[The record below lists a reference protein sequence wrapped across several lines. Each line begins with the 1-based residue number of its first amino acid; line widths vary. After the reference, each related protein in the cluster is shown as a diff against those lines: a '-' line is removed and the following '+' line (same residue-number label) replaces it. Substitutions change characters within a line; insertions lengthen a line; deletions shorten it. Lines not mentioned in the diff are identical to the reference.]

1 MKRRAIFTLLAAAAG
16 ASMAAAAR
24 SKPLLTISGR
34 IGCANNKNTNTYDF
48 SETAL
53 LNLPQSSIKTA
64 TPWTAAAVF
73 AGPLLLDVMRAA
85 GVTSGTLNLAA
96 LDGYSTPI
104 PWDDLV
110 KYGVI
115 LALSQDGMR
124 LRTNRWGPLWTIYPR
139 DQHAQALTGPV
150 AESRF
155 IWQVNK
161 IEVSA

>member
-1 MKRRAIFTLLAAAAG
+1 MKRRAMFTSLAGAACASLAAPAQ
-16 ASMAAAAR
+16 
-24 SKPLLTISGR
+24 SKPLLTVSGR
-34 IGCANNKNTNTYDF
+34 IGCANNKAQNTYDF
-48 SETAL
+48 SEAAF
-53 LNLPQSSIKTA
+53 LNLPQTSIKTA
-64 TPWTAAAVF
+64 TPWTPAAVF
-73 AGPLLLDVMRAA
+73 IGPLLLVAMRAA
-85 GVTSGTLNLAA
+85 CVTSGTLNMKA

-115 LALSQDGMR
+115 LALSQDGQR
-124 LRTNRWGPLWTIYPR
+124 LRTNWWGPLWTIYPR

-161 IEVSA
+161 IELSA

>member
-1 MKRRAIFTLLAAAAG
+1 MKRRAILTSLAAASDT
-16 ASMAAAAR
+16 SMAAAPP

-34 IGCANNKNTNTYDF
+34 IGCANNKTNNTYDF
-48 SETAL
+48 SEAEF

-64 TPWTAAAVF
+64 TPWTPTAVF
-73 AGPLLLDVMRAA
+73 VGPLLLVVMRAA
-85 GVTSGTLNLAA
+85 CVTSGTLNMAA

-115 LALSQDGMR
+115 LALSQDGQR
-124 LRTNRWGPLWTIYPR
+124 LRSNRWGPLWTIYPR

>member
-1 MKRRAIFTLLAAAAG
+1 MKRRAILTSLAAAAG
-16 ASMAAAAR
+16 TSMAGAPP

-34 IGCANNKNTNTYDF
+34 IGCANNKTNNTYDF
-48 SETAL
+48 SEAEF

-64 TPWTAAAVF
+64 TPWTPTAVF
-73 AGPLLLDVMRAA
+73 VGPLLLVVMRAA
-85 GVTSGTLNLAA
+85 CVTSGTLNMAA

-115 LALSQDGMR
+115 LALSQDGQR
-124 LRTNRWGPLWTIYPR
+124 LRTNWWGPLWTIYPR